1 MQVSTTFQE
10 GQEMKERLSVV
21 TRKGQI
27 TIPAEFRRAL
37 GLKEGDKVALSL
49 EEGEMRLSP
58 TDSVV
63 TRTVGIFKTGE
74 PPKTTEELR
83 VLAEEAIA
91 QDVMERSGG
100 K

>member
-1 MQVSTTFQE
+1 MQ
-10 GQEMKERLSVV
+10 ERVSVV

-27 TIPAEFRRAL
+27 TIPAEFRKAL

-49 EEGEMRLSP
+49 EEGKVRLSP
-58 TDSVV
+58 SERSESVV
-63 TRTVGIFKTGE
+63 TRTAGVFKTDE
-74 PPKTTEELR
+74 PAKTAEELR

-91 QDVMERSGG
+91 ADVMERSGG

>member
-1 MQVSTTFQE
+1 MQFSTTYQE
-10 GQEMKERLSVV
+10 SQEMQERVSVV

-27 TIPAEFRRAL
+27 TIPAEFRKAL

-49 EEGEMRLSP
+49 EEGKVRLSP
-58 TDSVV
+58 SESVV
-63 TRTVGIFKTGE
+63 TRTAGVFKTDE
-74 PPKTTEELR
+74 PAKTAEELR

-91 QDVMERSGG
+91 ADVMERSGG

>member
-1 MQVSTTFQE
+1 MQ
-10 GQEMKERLSVV
+10 ERVSVV

-27 TIPAEFRRAL
+27 TIPAEFRKAL

-49 EEGEMRLSP
+49 EEGKVRLSP
-58 TDSVV
+58 SESVV
-63 TRTVGIFKTGE
+63 TRTAGVFKTDA
-74 PPKTTEELR
+74 PAKTAEELR

-91 QDVMERSGG
+91 ADVMERSGG

>member
-1 MQVSTTFQE
+1 MQFSTTYQE
-10 GQEMKERLSVV
+10 RQEMQERVSVV

-27 TIPAEFRRAL
+27 TIPAEFRKAL

-49 EEGEMRLSP
+49 EEGKVRLSP
-58 TDSVV
+58 SESVV
-63 TRTVGIFKTGE
+63 TRTAGVFKTDE
-74 PPKTTEELR
+74 PAKTAEELR

-91 QDVMERSGG
+91 ADVMERSGG

>member
-1 MQVSTTFQE
+1 MQVSITYQE
-10 GQEMKERLSVV
+10 GQDMHERLSVV

-37 GLKEGDKVALSL
+37 GLKEGDKVTLSL
-49 EEGEMRLSP
+49 EEGEVRLARSE
-58 TDSVV
+58 SVAA
-63 TRTVGIFKTGE
+63 RTAGIFKTDE
-74 PPKTTEELR
+74 PAKTAEELR

-91 QDVMERSGG
+91 ADVMERSGG

>member
-1 MQVSTTFQE
+1 MQFSTTYQE
-10 GQEMKERLSVV
+10 RQEMQERVSVV

-27 TIPAEFRRAL
+27 TIPAEFRKAL

-49 EEGEMRLSP
+49 EEGKVRLSP
-58 TDSVV
+58 SESVV
-63 TRTVGIFKTGE
+63 MRTAGVFKTDE
-74 PPKTTEELR
+74 PAKTAEELR

-91 QDVMERSGG
+91 ADVIERSGG

>member
-1 MQVSTTFQE
+1 MQARV
-10 GQEMKERLSVV
+10 SVV

-27 TIPAEFRRAL
+27 TIPAEFRKAL

-49 EEGEMRLSP
+49 EEGQVRLAPSE
-58 TDSVV
+58 SVV
-63 TRTVGIFKTGE
+63 TRTAGIFKTDE
-74 PPKTTEELR
+74 PAKSADELR

-91 QDVMERSGG
+91 ADVMERSGG

>member
-1 MQVSTTFQE
+1 MQLRSTYQE
-10 GQEMKERLSVV
+10 GQEMSERLSVV

-27 TIPAEFRRAL
+27 TIPAEFRKAL

-49 EEGEMRLSP
+49 QEGEVRLSP
-58 TDSVV
+58 TESVV
-63 TRTVGIFKTGE
+63 RRTAGIFKINA
-74 PPKTTEELR
+74 PAKSVEELR

-100 K
+100 R

>member
-1 MQVSTTFQE
+1 MQ
-10 GQEMKERLSVV
+10 ERVSVV

-27 TIPAEFRRAL
+27 TIPAEFRKAL

-49 EEGEMRLSP
+49 EEGKVRLSP
-58 TDSVV
+58 SESVV
-63 TRTVGIFKTGE
+63 TRTAGVFKTDE
-74 PPKTTEELR
+74 PAKTAEELR

-91 QDVMERSGG
+91 ADVIERSES

>member
-1 MQVSTTFQE
+1 MQLSTTYQE
-10 GQEMKERLSVV
+10 GQEMQERVSVV

-27 TIPAEFRRAL
+27 TIPAEFRKAL

-49 EEGEMRLSP
+49 EEGEVRLTPSE
-58 TDSVV
+58 SVV
-63 TRTVGIFKTGE
+63 RRTAGIFKMDE
-74 PPKTTEELR
+74 PPKTAEELR

-91 QDVMERSGG
+91 ADVMERAGG

>member
-1 MQVSTTFQE
+1 MQ
-10 GQEMKERLSVV
+10 ERVSVV

-27 TIPAEFRRAL
+27 TIPAEFREAL

-49 EEGEMRLSP
+49 EEGQVRLAPSE
-58 TDSVV
+58 SVV
-63 TRTVGIFKTGE
+63 TRTAGVFKTDE
-74 PPKTTEELR
+74 PAKTAEELR

-91 QDVMERSGG
+91 ADVMERSGG

>member
-1 MQVSTTFQE
+1 MN
-10 GQEMKERLSVV
+10 ERLSVV

-27 TIPAEFRRAL
+27 TIPAEFRKAL

-49 EEGEMRLSP
+49 EEGEVRLSP
-58 TDSVV
+58 TESVV
-63 TRTVGIFKTGE
+63 TRTAAVFKTGE
-74 PPKTTEELR
+74 PAKTAEELR

-91 QDVMERSGG
+91 ADVMERSGG

>member
-1 MQVSTTFQE
+1 MQFSTTYQE
-10 GQEMKERLSVV
+10 RQEMQERVSIV

-27 TIPAEFRRAL
+27 TIPAEFRKAL

-49 EEGEMRLSP
+49 EEGKVRLSP
-58 TDSVV
+58 SESVV
-63 TRTVGIFKTGE
+63 ARTAGVFKTDE
-74 PPKTTEELR
+74 PAKTAEELR

-91 QDVMERSGG
+91 ADVMERSGG

>member
-1 MQVSTTFQE
+1 MQLRTTYQE
-10 GQEMKERLSVV
+10 GQVMQERVSVV

-49 EEGEMRLSP
+49 EEGEVRLSP

-63 TRTVGIFKTGE
+63 TRTAGIFKTGE

>member
-1 MQVSTTFQE
+1 MQFSTTYQE
-10 GQEMKERLSVV
+10 RQEMQERVSVV

-27 TIPAEFRRAL
+27 TIPAEFRKAL

-49 EEGEMRLSP
+49 EEGKVRLSP
-58 TDSVV
+58 SESVV
-63 TRTVGIFKTGE
+63 TRTAGVFKTDE
-74 PPKTTEELR
+74 PAKTAEELR

-91 QDVMERSGG
+91 ADVIERSGG

>member
-1 MQVSTTFQE
+1 MQERVSI
-10 GQEMKERLSVV
+10 V

-27 TIPAEFRRAL
+27 TIPAEFRKAL

-49 EEGEMRLSP
+49 EEGKVRLSP
-58 TDSVV
+58 SESVV
-63 TRTVGIFKTGE
+63 ARTAGVFKTDE
-74 PPKTTEELR
+74 PAKTTEELR

-91 QDVMERSGG
+91 ADVMERSGG

>member
-1 MQVSTTFQE
+1 MKFSTTYQE
-10 GQEMKERLSVV
+10 RQEMQERVSVV

-27 TIPAEFRRAL
+27 TIPAEFRKAL

-49 EEGEMRLSP
+49 EEGKVRLSP
-58 TDSVV
+58 SESVV
-63 TRTVGIFKTGE
+63 TRTAGVFKTDE
-74 PPKTTEELR
+74 PAKTAEELR

-91 QDVMERSGG
+91 ADVIERSGG

>member
-1 MQVSTTFQE
+1 MQFSTTYQE
-10 GQEMKERLSVV
+10 RQEMQERVSVV

-27 TIPAEFRRAL
+27 TIPAEFRKAL

-49 EEGEMRLSP
+49 EEDKVRLSP
-58 TDSVV
+58 SESVV
-63 TRTVGIFKTGE
+63 TRTAGVFKTDE
-74 PPKTTEELR
+74 PAKTAEELR

-91 QDVMERSGG
+91 ADVIERSGG